1 MNQQTANLLSNL
13 EDLFTSQVKM
23 AEAHGLDT
31 LPHISTA
38 RGRTILQE
46 IRIARAVNKPKKDPA
61 YFDRLDTI
69 HCK

>member
-1 MNQQTANLLSNL
+1 MNPQTTSLLSNL
-13 EDLFTSQVKM
+13 EALFTSQVKM

-46 IRIARAVNKPKKDPA
+46 IKIARAAIKPKKDPA
-61 YFDRLDTI
+61 FFEKLDAM
-69 HCK
+69 HS